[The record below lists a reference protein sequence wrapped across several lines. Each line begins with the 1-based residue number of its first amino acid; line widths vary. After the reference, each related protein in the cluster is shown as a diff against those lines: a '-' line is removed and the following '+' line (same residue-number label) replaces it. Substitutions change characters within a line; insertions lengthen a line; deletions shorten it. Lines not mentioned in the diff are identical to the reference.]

1 MEKDIIMKTYIVKN
15 SSLYKDTTRSNMF
28 LLVVGVIIG
37 FINGFWGGGGGM
49 LCVPA
54 LSYVVGLNEKN
65 AHATTILIMLPLCIA
80 SFVIYV
86 LGGYFEFDK
95 TWTTGIGFVVGG
107 LIGAYLLNGLNN
119 IVLKFIFSIVVL
131 FSGIWLII

>member
-1 MEKDIIMKTYIVKN
+1 
-15 SSLYKDTTRSNMF
+15 MF